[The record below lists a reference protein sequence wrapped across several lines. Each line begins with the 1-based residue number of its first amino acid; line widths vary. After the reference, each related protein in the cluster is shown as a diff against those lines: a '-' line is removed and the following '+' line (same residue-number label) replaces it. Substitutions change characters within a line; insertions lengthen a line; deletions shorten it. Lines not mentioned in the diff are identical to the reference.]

1 MPIKTSYK
9 FDVKDKFTPVG
20 FGDDEVTHIASSW
33 QVSDHQ
39 DFGILPFEE
48 VINPDFKTKVD
59 FFAEDYLQGFKD
71 YWIRCKFHSS
81 KAKEGEVPLY
91 VTAKFVKG
99 STEVTLLG
107 RQSEENRQILEV
119 EDLEYSIKPGMRVDL
134 VSTPSGRT
142 GGIVVPEGT
151 LIRSIDLSTKKIEL
165 THPSL
170 HSGVVNVNLT
180 RCVESDWSVEWRF
193 RSDRGSWATI
203 SIGTQPTS
211 QTNTA
216 GACITFTAGNVTI
229 TDGTEMEYI
238 WQEELPMVD
247 GETFFDI
254 ENGGTAP
261 IITNADTNS
270 VTICNLRYPEDN
282 GRCFRLK
289 VIAETAADVYSDT
302 VCITVLPVNI
312 IITSQPVDHT
322 VVQEPV
328 VTNETV
334 PCIGVI
340 DETSP
345 SYSTYNTDWANFRT
359 AWPNRPFWLMS
370 VARGGNYWGGVK
382 IPNNMGSYPNPLTN
396 TNVPRWGGD
405 WFTIAGMS
413 QYPQGS
419 TVALFV
425 DDSGSMTVSTVSQAI
440 SMFEQKC
447 SAAGITIIRRYNPQ
461 ERYVLPFIADLIG
474 SGTTTTST
482 LVTTGGEFSCT
493 AETTDSSDM
502 DFQWQLKQAGENT
515 FYPVQGALGIL
526 QSGGTTTYETPPAI
540 YPTDNQDMYRCK
552 LTAIGALDKYSN
564 EAKLYIT
571 NQTGYSTR
579 FKYRLLTNNQQNRPS
594 GCSFS
599 WIEVDLSN
607 GPLDLV
613 NTGVYEAIPENGSTP
628 IDCQLWGAGGG
639 SGGTFQGAD
648 GGYSTVE
655 MTLRNTVRYFFVV
668 GDGGNASSNLGTGDP
683 QTGGAAGGTF
693 GGAGG
698 GLTGIYEDH
707 SNSNVDSGN
716 EVIVG
721 GLPRVIAGGG
731 GGASVRSLGGAGGGI
746 SGNNGFDSGLD
757 GGGAIWAGI
766 GQAAAT
772 PGFGGA
778 EGDGA
783 PGGYAAGG
791 QGDAGA
797 AGGGGGYRGGGG
809 GGFVGVDASTG
820 AGSGGGGCGYFNNS
834 EISAAFTGAR
844 DGTVSNF
851 NASYGAGGQ
860 GSDQSG
866 DHDGQQGRIRI
877 TFAGTSSP

>member
-107 RQSEENRQILEV
+107 RQSAENRQILEI

-134 VSTPSGRT
+134 VSTSSGRT

-254 ENGGTAP
+254 QNGGTEP
-261 IITNADTNS
+261 IITGADTNS

-289 VIAETAADVYSDT
+289 VVAETAADVYSDT

-370 VARGGNYWGGVK
+370 VARGGSWGYNK
-382 IPNNMGSYPNPLTN
+382 IPQNMSSYPNPLTEHR
-396 TNVPRWGGD
+396 VPRWGGD
-405 WFTIAGMS
+405 WFTLAGLS

-425 DDSGSMTVSTVSQAI
+425 DNSGSMTVGTVSAAI

-447 SAAGITIIRRYNPQ
+447 SAAGIAIIRVYNPA
-461 ERYVLPFIADLIG
+461 ERYVEPFITNLIG

-502 DFQWQLKQAGENT
+502 DFQWQLKQSGEST

-540 YPTDNQDMYRCK
+540 YPTDNGDLYRCK

-564 EAKLYIT
+564 EAELFIT

-613 NTGVYEAIPENGSTP
+613 NTGVYEVIPENGSTP

-648 GGYSTVE
+648 GGYSTVQ

-707 SNSNVDSGN
+707 SNSNVESGN
-716 EVIVG
+716 EVIAG
-721 GLPRVIAGGG
+721 GLPRVIAAGG

-746 SGNNGFDSGLD
+746 SGNNGADSGLD
-757 GGGAIWAGI
+757 GGGAVWAGI

-783 PGGYAAGG
+783 PGGAGAGG

-834 EISAAFTGAR
+834 KISAAFTGTR
-844 DGTVSNF
+844 DGTVPNF

-866 DHDGQQGRIRI
+866 DHDGQQGRMRI

>member
-134 VSTPSGRT
+134 VSTSSGRT

-151 LIRSIDLSTKKIEL
+151 LIRSIDLSTKKFEL

-203 SIGTQPTS
+203 NIGTQPTS

-216 GACITFTAGNVTI
+216 GACVTFTAGNVTI

-254 ENGGTAP
+254 QNGGTAP
-261 IITNADTNS
+261 VITGADTTS
-270 VTICNLRYPEDN
+270 LTICNLRYPEDN

-289 VIAETAADVYSDT
+289 VVAETAADVFSDT

-345 SYSTYNTDWANFRT
+345 SQSQYNTDWANFRT

-370 VARGGNYWGGVK
+370 VARGGSWGYNK
-382 IPNNMGSYPNPLTN
+382 IPQNMSSYPNPLTEHR
-396 TNVPRWGGD
+396 VPRWGGD
-405 WFTIAGMS
+405 WFTLAGLS

-425 DDSGSMTVSTVSQAI
+425 DNSGSMTVSTVAQAI

-447 SAAGITIIRRYNPQ
+447 SAAGINIIRVYNPQ
-461 ERYVLPFIADLIG
+461 ERYVEPFITNLIG
-474 SGTTTTST
+474 PGTITNST

-502 DFQWQLKQAGENT
+502 NFQWQLKQSGEST
-515 FYPVQGALGIL
+515 FYPVQGAFGIL

-540 YPTDNQDMYRCK
+540 YPTDNGDLYRCK

-564 EAKLYIT
+564 EAELLIS

-579 FKYRLLTNNQQNRPS
+579 FKYRLVENNQQQPS

-613 NTGVYEAIPENGSTP
+613 NTGVYEMIPENGSTP
-628 IDCQLWGAGGG
+628 INCQLWGAGGG
-639 SGGTFQGAD
+639 CGGTFQGAD

-655 MTLRNTVRYFFVV
+655 LTLRNTVRYFFIV
-668 GDGGNASSNLGTGDP
+668 GKGGRGSTNQGTGDP

-698 GLTGIYEDH
+698 GLTGIFEEPETQT
-707 SNSNVDSGN
+707 NQIT
-716 EVIVG
+716 EVLSSTA
-721 GLPRVIAGGG
+721 LPMSITGGG

-746 SGNNGFDSGLD
+746 SGNNGADSGLD
-757 GGGAIWAGI
+757 GGGAVWAGI
-766 GQAAAT
+766 GIIGAT

-783 PGGYAAGG
+783 PGGLYAGG

-834 EISAAFTGAR
+834 MISAASTGAR

-851 NASYGAGGQ
+851 IATYGAGGA
-860 GSDQSG
+860 GSDQVG
-866 DHDGQQGRIRI
+866 ADQNGGPGRIRI
-877 TFAGTSSP
+877 TSAGTSSP

>member
-134 VSTPSGRT
+134 VSTSSGRT

-151 LIRSIDLSTKKIEL
+151 LIRSIDLSTKKFEL

-203 SIGTQPTS
+203 NIGTQPTS

-216 GACITFTAGNVTI
+216 GACVTFTAGNVTI

-254 ENGGTAP
+254 QNGGTEP
-261 IITNADTNS
+261 IITGADTNS
-270 VTICNLRYPEDN
+270 LTICNLRYPEDN

-289 VIAETAADVYSDT
+289 VVAETAADVFSDT

-345 SYSTYNTDWANFRT
+345 SQSQYNTDWANFRT

-370 VARGGNYWGGVK
+370 VARGNSWGYNK
-382 IPNNMGSYPNPLTN
+382 IPQNMSSYPNPLTEHR
-396 TNVPRWGGD
+396 VPRWGGD
-405 WFTIAGMS
+405 WFTLAGLS

-425 DDSGSMTVSTVSQAI
+425 DNSGSMTVSTVAQAI
-440 SMFEQKC
+440 TMFEQKC
-447 SAAGITIIRRYNPQ
+447 SAAGINIIRVYNPA
-461 ERYVLPFIADLIG
+461 ERYVEPFITNLIG
-474 SGTTTTST
+474 PGTITNST

-502 DFQWQLKQAGENT
+502 NFQWQLKQSGEST
-515 FYPVQGALGIL
+515 FYPVQGAFGIL

-540 YPTDNQDMYRCK
+540 YPTDNGDLYRCK

-564 EAKLYIT
+564 EAELLIS

-579 FKYRLLTNNQQNRPS
+579 FKYRLVENNQQQPS

-613 NTGVYEAIPENGSTP
+613 NTGVYEMIPENGSTP
-628 IDCQLWGAGGG
+628 INCQLWGAGGG
-639 SGGTFQGAD
+639 CGGTFQGAD

-655 MTLRNTVRYFFVV
+655 LTLRNTVRYFFIV
-668 GDGGNASSNLGTGDP
+668 GKGGRGSTNQGTGDP

-698 GLTGIYEDH
+698 GLTGIFEEPE
-707 SNSNVDSGN
+707 SQTNQIT
-716 EVIVG
+716 EVLSSTA
-721 GLPRVIAGGG
+721 LPMSITGGG

-746 SGNNGFDSGLD
+746 SGNNGADSGLD
-757 GGGAIWAGI
+757 GGGAVWAGI
-766 GQAAAT
+766 GIIGAT

-783 PGGYAAGG
+783 PGGLYAGG

-834 EISAAFTGAR
+834 MISAAFTGAR
-844 DGTVSNF
+844 DGTVPNF
-851 NASYGAGGQ
+851 IASYGAGGA
-860 GSDQSG
+860 GSDQVG
-866 DHDGQQGRIRI
+866 ADQNGGQGRIRI
-877 TFAGTSSP
+877 TSAGTSSP

>member
-134 VSTPSGRT
+134 VSTSSGRT

-151 LIRSIDLSTKKIEL
+151 LIRSIDLSTKKFEL

-203 SIGTQPTS
+203 NIGTQPTS

-216 GACITFTAGNVTI
+216 GACVTFTAGNVTI

-254 ENGGTAP
+254 QNGGTAP
-261 IITNADTNS
+261 IITGADTNS
-270 VTICNLRYPEDN
+270 LTICNLRYPEDN

-289 VIAETAADVYSDT
+289 VVAETAADVFSDT

-345 SYSTYNTDWANFRT
+345 SYSTYNSDWAAFRT

-370 VARGGNYWGGVK
+370 VARGGSWGYNK
-382 IPNNMGSYPNPLTN
+382 IPQNMSSYPNPLTEHR
-396 TNVPRWGGD
+396 VPRWGGD
-405 WFTIAGMS
+405 WFTLANLS

-425 DDSGSMTVSTVSQAI
+425 DDSGSMTVSTVSQALT
-440 SMFEQKC
+440 MFEQKC
-447 SAAGITIIRRYNPQ
+447 SAAGINIIRVYNPY
-461 ERYVLPFIADLIG
+461 ERYVEPFITNLIG
-474 SGTTTTST
+474 PGTITNST

-502 DFQWQLKQAGENT
+502 NFQWQLKQSGEST
-515 FYPVQGALGIL
+515 FYPVQGAFGIL

-540 YPTDNQDMYRCK
+540 YPTDNGDLYRCK

-564 EAKLYIT
+564 EAELLIS

-579 FKYRLLTNNQQNRPS
+579 FKYRLVENNQQQPS

-613 NTGVYEAIPENGSTP
+613 NTGVYEMIPENGSTP
-628 IDCQLWGAGGG
+628 INCQLWGAGGG
-639 SGGTFQGAD
+639 CGGTFQGAD

-655 MTLRNTVRYFFVV
+655 LTLRNTVRYFFIV
-668 GDGGNASSNLGTGDP
+668 GKGGRGSTNQGTGDP

-698 GLTGIYEDH
+698 GLTGIFEEPETQT
-707 SNSNVDSGN
+707 NQIT
-716 EVIVG
+716 EVLSSTA
-721 GLPRVIAGGG
+721 LPMSITGGG

-746 SGNNGFDSGLD
+746 RGNDGADSGLD
-757 GGGAIWAGI
+757 GGGAEWAGI
-766 GQAAAT
+766 GIIGAT

-783 PGGYAAGG
+783 PGGLYAGG

-834 EISAAFTGAR
+834 MISAASTGAR

-851 NASYGAGGQ
+851 IATYGAGGA
-860 GSDQSG
+860 GSDQVG
-866 DHDGQQGRIRI
+866 ADQNGGPGRIRI
-877 TFAGTSSP
+877 TSAGTSSP

>member
-33 QVSDHQ
+33 EVSDHQ
-39 DFGILPFEE
+39 DFGDVAYRT

-71 YWIRCKFHSS
+71 YWIKCRFHSS
-81 KAKEGEVPLY
+81 KAKEGAVPLF
-91 VTAKFVKG
+91 VTAKMVKG

-107 RQSEENRQILEV
+107 RQNDENRQILEIK
-119 EDLEYSIKPGMRVDL
+119 DLEYAINPGMRVDL
-134 VSTPSGRT
+134 ISTTSGVT
-142 GGIVVPEGT
+142 GGVVAPEGT
-151 LIRSIDLSTKKIEL
+151 LVRSIDLSTKKFQL
-165 THPSL
+165 THPST
-170 HSGVVNVNLT
+170 HSGAVNLNLT
-180 RCVESDWSVEWRF
+180 DCVSSAWSVEWRF

-203 SIGTQPTS
+203 SIGNQPTG

-216 GACITFTAGNVTI
+216 GACVTFTAGNVTI
-229 TDGTEMEYI
+229 TDGTDLEYI

-254 ENGGTAP
+254 EDGGTAP
-261 IITNADTNS
+261 IITNSDTNAL
-270 VTICNLRYPEDN
+270 TICNLRYPEDN

-289 VIAETAADVYSDT
+289 VVAETAADVYSDT
-302 VCITVLPVNI
+302 ACITVLPVNI
-312 IITSQPVDHT
+312 TITSQPVDHT

-345 SYSTYNTDWANFRT
+345 GQGTLDNDWASFRS

-370 VARGGNYWGGVK
+370 VARSNNNWSGVK
-382 IPNNMGSYPNPLTN
+382 IPSNMSSYPNPLTN
-396 TNVPRWGGD
+396 NNVPRWGGD
-405 WFTIAGMS
+405 WFTLAGLS

-425 DDSGSMTVSTVSQAI
+425 DNSGSMTVSTVSQAI
-440 SMFEQKC
+440 SMFEANC
-447 SAAGITIIRRYNPQ
+447 SAAGITIIRRYNPA

-493 AETTDSSDM
+493 AETTDTSDM
-502 DFQWQLKQAGENT
+502 IFQWQLKQAGES
-515 FYPVQGALGIL
+515 FWYPVQDATGTLT
-526 QSGGTTTYETPPAI
+526 SGSTTTYETPPAI
-540 YPTDNQDMYRCK
+540 YPTDNGDLYRCK
-552 LTAIGALDKYSN
+552 LTAIGALDKISN
-564 EAKLYIT
+564 AAQLLIT
-571 NQTGYSTR
+571 NQSGYSTR

-607 GPLDLV
+607 GPLDIV
-613 NTGVYEAIPENGSTP
+613 YTGVYEVIPENGSTP
-628 IDCQLWGAGGG
+628 INCQLWGAGGG

-648 GGYSTVE
+648 GGYSTVQ

-668 GDGGNASSNLGTGDP
+668 GDGGNAASNLGTGDP
-683 QTGGAAGGTF
+683 QTGGGAGGTS

-707 SNSNVDSGN
+707 SNSNVVSGN

-721 GLPRVIAGGG
+721 AWPRVIAGGG
-731 GGASVRSLGGAGGGI
+731 GGASVRSLGGSGGGI
-746 SGNNGFDSGLD
+746 SGNDGSDSGLD

-766 GQAAAT
+766 GQATAT

-783 PGGYAAGG
+783 PGGYGAGG
-791 QGDAGA
+791 AGDAGA
-797 AGGGGGYRGGGG
+797 AGGGGGYKGGGG
-809 GGFVGVDASTG
+809 GGFIGTDSSTG
-820 AGSGGGGCGYFNNS
+820 AGAGGGGCGYFNNS
-834 EISAAFTGAR
+834 KVSLAFTGYR
-844 DGTVSNF
+844 TSTVSNF
-851 NASYGAGGQ
+851 NPSHGAGGQ

-866 DHDGQQGRIRI
+866 DHDGQIGRMRI

>member
-134 VSTPSGRT
+134 VSTSSGRT

-151 LIRSIDLSTKKIEL
+151 LIRSIDLSTKKFEL

-203 SIGTQPTS
+203 NIGTQPTS

-216 GACITFTAGNVTI
+216 GACVTFTAGNVTI

-254 ENGGTAP
+254 QNGGTAP
-261 IITNADTNS
+261 IITGADTNS
-270 VTICNLRYPEDN
+270 LTICNLRYPEDN

-289 VIAETAADVYSDT
+289 VVAETAADVFSDT

-345 SYSTYNTDWANFRT
+345 SYSTYNSDWAAFRT

-370 VARGGNYWGGVK
+370 VARGGSWGYNK
-382 IPNNMGSYPNPLTN
+382 IPQNMSSYPNPLTEHR
-396 TNVPRWGGD
+396 VPRWGGD
-405 WFTIAGMS
+405 WFTLAGLS

-425 DDSGSMTVSTVSQAI
+425 DDSGSMTVSTVSQALT
-440 SMFEQKC
+440 MFEQKC
-447 SAAGITIIRRYNPQ
+447 SAAGINIIRVYNPA
-461 ERYVLPFIADLIG
+461 ERYVEPFITNLIG
-474 SGTTTTST
+474 PGTITNST

-502 DFQWQLKQAGENT
+502 NFQWQLKQSGEST
-515 FYPVQGALGIL
+515 FYPVQGAFGIL

-540 YPTDNQDMYRCK
+540 YPTDNGDLYRCK

-564 EAKLYIT
+564 EAELLIS

-579 FKYRLLTNNQQNRPS
+579 FKYRLVENNQQQPS

-613 NTGVYEAIPENGSTP
+613 NTGVYEMIPENGSTP
-628 IDCQLWGAGGG
+628 INCQLWGAGGG
-639 SGGTFQGAD
+639 CGGTFQGAD

-655 MTLRNTVRYFFVV
+655 LTLRNTVRYFFIV
-668 GDGGNASSNLGTGDP
+668 GKGGRGSTNQGTGDP

-698 GLTGIYEDH
+698 GLTGIFEEPE
-707 SNSNVDSGN
+707 SQTNQIT
-716 EVIVG
+716 EVLSSTA
-721 GLPRVIAGGG
+721 LPMSITGGG

-746 SGNNGFDSGLD
+746 SGNNGADSGLD
-757 GGGAIWAGI
+757 GGGAEWAGI
-766 GQAAAT
+766 GIIGAT

-783 PGGYAAGG
+783 PGGLYAGG

-834 EISAAFTGAR
+834 MISAASTGAR

-851 NASYGAGGQ
+851 IATYGAGGA
-860 GSDQSG
+860 GSDQVG
-866 DHDGQQGRIRI
+866 ADQNGGPGRIRI
-877 TFAGTSSP
+877 TSAGTSSP